1 MTNTTKAT
9 RALVTIGFIQFEGFM
24 LLDGSYQ
31 YRMSKEQ
38 SAQCIGEDTQS
49 ILDFL
54 RSETFKS
61 STGKDGTTQILEI
74 ILDDD
79 RQGGQTRISTL
90 PLEIVREYWLQQA
103 GQGNKQA
110 LILVRELTIEKL
122 EERFDGAFDYRF
134 DRFDEFDLF
143 LQENGIDPL
152 KKYLTGTAR
161 DEDLL
166 ILEMKRLVSHY
177 HRRTICSTKD
187 LKDLWKDRRLD
198 YQFIRVEMAFLLDKG
213 HLYGFSTR
221 KEFKKQKD
229 SFQRFEFFAKEYF
242 NYYQGL
248 KENFKRLANHLKD
261 GQETFGQLSPGHLV
275 LQIMQL
281 DIVNDLKTHAKY
293 LRISP
298 SERRSYYKKRDRL
311 KFLEGKKKITE
322 REQKEIQA
330 LKISLKRSRELIGS
344 GTPNK
349 LREICLR
356 ILSGKDSDCLT
367 DDYYKIHQKL
377 RGECE
382 ALIRKAIHSRKKMPE
397 ALWKKGIE
405 INPSHEAPP

>member
-1 MTNTTKAT
+1 MSDATQAT
-9 RALVTIGFIQFEGFM
+9 RTTVTIGPIEVDGFM

-31 YRMSKEQ
+31 YRMCKTQ
-38 SAQCIGEDTQS
+38 SAQCMGEDTQN

-103 GQGNKQA
+103 GQGNKRA

-134 DRFDEFDLF
+134 DEFDLF
-143 LQENGIDPL
+143 LLENGIDPL
-152 KKYLTGTAR
+152 TKYFTGTAR

-166 ILEMKRLVSHY
+166 IFEMKRLASHY
-177 HRRTICSTKD
+177 HMRTICLTKD
-187 LKDLWKDRRLD
+187 LKDYWKDRRLD

-213 HLYGFSTR
+213 HLCGFSTR
-221 KEFKKQKD
+221 KEFKKNKD
-229 SFQRFEFFAKEYF
+229 LFQRFEFLAKEYF

-248 KENFKRLANHLKD
+248 KENFKRLANNSKD
-261 GQETFGQLSPGHLV
+261 GQETFGQLSPGVLV
-275 LQIMQL
+275 LRIMQI
-281 DIVNDLKTHAKY
+281 DILNELKAHSKY
-293 LRISP
+293 VRLNP
-298 SERRSYYKKRDRL
+298 SERRGYYKKRDRL
-311 KFLEGKKKITE
+311 RFLEGKKEITTQ
-322 REQKEIQA
+322 EQEEIKA
-330 LKISLKRSRELIGS
+330 LKISLTRAEELIGF
-344 GTPNK
+344 PKKNQ
-349 LREICLR
+349 LRELCLI

-382 ALIRKAIHSRKKMPE
+382 ALIRKAIHPRKKMQE
-397 ALWKKGIE
+397 ALWKNGIE
-405 INPSHEAPP
+405 INPSHKAPQ